1 MNDGWIALHR
11 KIFNS
16 KDFNNQ
22 LEVAVFIYLVAMA
35 SHKSSQVVY
44 RKKKLTLNRGDV
56 SIAYRDLAR
65 KFNISL
71 QNIKTIIKN
80 LKKSGN
86 INQKLTKN
94 LSIYTIVK
102 YSKYQDIEPQ
112 SNQKLTNRTTTI
124 TTNTTSIDKNMLS
137 LSSMTGLP
145 KKITLPTLQDL
156 KTKIIEKPKEKN
168 EFEIMR
174 EKLDAED
181 FEKWVLHKLN
191 SWFYYLFSSLK
202 IIYLHNHKISLFGL
216 H

>member
-1 MNDGWIALHR
+1 MTDGWIALHR

-35 SHKSSQVVY
+35 SHKSADVVY
-44 RKKKLTLNRGDV
+44 RKKKLTLNRGDI
-56 SIAYRDLAR
+56 SIAYRDLAK

-71 QNIKTIIKN
+71 QNIKSIIKN

-102 YSKYQDIEPQ
+102 YSKYQDIEPA

-124 TTNTTSIDKNMLS
+124 TTNTTSIGKNMLS
-137 LSSMTGLP
+137 LSSMTDKP

-156 KTKIIEKPKEKN
+156 KTKIIEKPKELN

-174 EKLDAED
+174 GKLDADD

-191 SWFYYLFSSLK
+191 S
-202 IIYLHNHKISLFGL
+202 
-216 H
+216 

>member
-1 MNDGWIALHR
+1 MTDGWIALHR

-137 LSSMTGLP
+137 LSSMTNLP

-191 SWFYYLFSSLK
+191 S
-202 IIYLHNHKISLFGL
+202 
-216 H
+216 